1 MILLSISIVVAI
13 LVIIGLPIAAGY
25 WLKDKLGV
33 SWRIITFGVLGY
45 LIVQV
50 LVSLIFSGLTS
61 VIPTWDAAATGE
73 NFRLSQILTNVFL
86 GVLLGVLIRWGG
98 MKFLKLENLEDAY
111 GLGVGYGG
119 AESIMLVGLPLLMTF
134 ITMLSNINID
144 PQTSAL
150 DPVMIAQI
158 EELWALDFYVPLA
171 TALER
176 ITAFVMHISVAL
188 LIFQVFKR
196 NQPAWLG
203 AAVGL
208 EMLINGLIVGLSEAG
223 LHYGW
228 VILMGVLMM
237 VGNLVLIYRLHGF
250 DFDIT
255 KSVMEKEIESNLPDL
270 N

>member
-1 MILLSISIVVAI
+1 MILLSISIVIAL

-45 LIVQV
+45 FIVQV

-61 VIPTWDAAATGE
+61 VIPGWDAAAAGD
-73 NFRLSQILTNVFL
+73 NFRPSQILTNVFL
-86 GVLLGVLIRWGG
+86 GVIIGVLVRWGG

-150 DPVMIAQI
+150 EPEMIAQI
-158 EELWALDFYVPLA
+158 EELWALEFFIPLA

-176 ITAFVMHISVAL
+176 ITAFVMHISVTL

-208 EMLINGLIVGLSEAG
+208 EMLINGLVVGLSEAG

-228 VILMGVLMM
+228 VILIGVILML
-237 VGNLVLIYRLHGF
+237 GNLVIIYRLKGF
-250 DFDIT
+250 DIDIT
-255 KSVMEKEIESNLPDL
+255 KSVRTKEDSGDTL
-270 N
+270 

>member
-1 MILLSISIVVAI
+1 MILLSISIVIAL
-13 LVIIGLPIAAGY
+13 LVIIGLPIIAGY

-33 SWRIITFGVLGY
+33 SWRTITFGVLGY
-45 LIVQV
+45 FIVQV

-61 VIPTWDAAATGE
+61 VIPDWNVAAAGD
-73 NFRLSQILTNVFL
+73 NFRPSQILTNVFL
-86 GVLLGVLIRWGG
+86 GVIIGVLIRWGG
-98 MKFLKLENLEDAY
+98 MKFLKIENLEDAY
-111 GLGVGYGG
+111 GLGVGYAG

-150 DPVMIAQI
+150 EPEMIAQI
-158 EELWALDFYVPLA
+158 EELWALEFFIPLA

-176 ITAFVMHISVAL
+176 ITAFVMHISVTL

-196 NQPAWLG
+196 NQPAWLA

-208 EMLINGLIVGLSEAG
+208 EMLINGLVVGLSEAG

-228 VILMGVLMM
+228 VILIGVILML
-237 VGNLVLIYRLHGF
+237 GNLVIIYRLHGF
-250 DFDIT
+250 DIDIT
-255 KSVMEKEIESNLPDL
+255 KSALTKEDAGNTP
-270 N
+270 

>member
-1 MILLSISIVVAI
+1 MILLSISIVIAL

-25 WLKDKLGV
+25 WMKDKLSV
-33 SWRIITFGVLGY
+33 SWQTITFGVLGY
-45 LIVQV
+45 FIVQV

-61 VIPTWDAAATGE
+61 VIPTWDEAAAGE
-73 NFRLSQILTNVFL
+73 TFRLSQILTNVFL
-86 GVLLGVLIRWGG
+86 GVIIGVLARWGG

-111 GLGVGYGG
+111 GLAVGYGG

-150 DPVMIAQI
+150 EPEMISQI
-158 EELWALDFYVPLA
+158 EELWALEFYIPLA

-176 ITAFVMHISVAL
+176 ITAFVMHITVTL
-188 LIFQVFKR
+188 LILQVFKR

-203 AAVGL
+203 AA
-208 EMLINGLIVGLSEAG
+208 AG

-228 VILMGVLMM
+228 VILIGVILM
-237 VGNLVLIYRLHGF
+237 VGNLVIIYRLNGF
-250 DFDIT
+250 DIDIT
-255 KSVMEKEIESNLPDL
+255 KSVRTKEDTGDTR
-270 N
+270 

>member
-1 MILLSISIVVAI
+1 MILLSISIVIAL

-25 WLKDKLGV
+25 WMKDKLSV
-33 SWRIITFGVLGY
+33 SWQTITFGVLGY
-45 LIVQV
+45 FIVQV

-61 VIPTWDAAATGE
+61 VIPGWDAAAGGE
-73 NFRLSQILTNVFL
+73 TFSVSQILTNVFL
-86 GVLLGVLIRWGG
+86 GVIIGVLARWGG

-111 GLGVGYGG
+111 GLAVGYGG

-150 DPVMIAQI
+150 EPEMISQI
-158 EELWALDFYVPLA
+158 EELWALEFYIPLA

-176 ITAFVMHISVAL
+176 ITAFVMHITVTL
-188 LIFQVFKR
+188 LILQVFKR

-203 AAVGL
+203 AAAGL
-208 EMLINGLIVGLSEAG
+208 EMLITGLVVSLSEAG

-228 VILMGVLMM
+228 VILIGVILM
-237 VGNLVLIYRLHGF
+237 VGNLVIIYRLNGF
-250 DFDIT
+250 DIDIT
-255 KSVMEKEIESNLPDL
+255 KSVRTKEDTGDTR
-270 N
+270 